1 MCGQGSS
8 QKTPSHQMGRF
19 LRAVREDFLPGS
31 RFTACAGMADQHER
45 RLSTWRTHDV
55 CTLTDSINVSQS
67 RVICDLGAVE
77 DLTAVATTVSAIG
90 EYTVAV
96 GSAIQI
102 RNEVGPISAIGESTV
117 AVGSATQIRNEVG
130 PRGDVL
136 GRSADRHNNLR
147 ENGCWSWFET
157 RCQRERVGKKPQAH
171 SEKTWQFH
179 LTPFRSF
186 CTYAASIGTSQSPRV
201 ISWQS
206 SALERPPP
214 GSPRPG

>member
-1 MCGQGSS
+1 
-8 QKTPSHQMGRF
+8 
-19 LRAVREDFLPGS
+19 
-31 RFTACAGMADQHER
+31 MADQHER
-45 RLSTWRTHDV
+45 RLSTWRAHDV
-55 CTLTDSINVSQS
+55 CTRTDSINVTQS

-90 EYTVAV
+90 KY
-96 GSAIQI
+96 
-102 RNEVGPISAIGESTV
+102 TV

-136 GRSADRHNNLR
+136 GRSADRHNNLPGR

-157 RCQRERVGKKPQAH
+157 RCQRERVCKKPQAY

-179 LTPFRSF
+179 LTPFRLF
-186 CTYAASIGTSQSPRV
+186 CTYAASIRMSQSPRV

-206 SALERPPP
+206 SALERLPP
-214 GSPRPG
+214 GNPRPGSEKGAHAMGGPGSRSGIPSDWACG